1 MYSTCQD
8 EPAAGPLPSPE
19 EPPGRETLQAGR
31 TLHPVVSAEEGGFR
45 HVETIFIYY
54 ILKDSWR
61 AQSIFYKAPPA
72 PRVYLKDSWQEA
84 YVIHMENK
92 DLHVA
97 IVFSPICGPIGQGL
111 KTLCF

>member
-54 ILKDSWR
+54 VQQCLSCPGDKMKVKKR
-61 AQSIFYKAPPA
+61 FPA
-72 PRVYLKDSWQEA
+72 DYLE
-84 YVIHMENK
+84 
-92 DLHVA
+92 
-97 IVFSPICGPIGQGL
+97 
-111 KTLCF
+111 TR